1 MPKSPDYIMTQTLF
15 DQLCHVSSFNKMN
28 GTTYQEHI
36 VIIAGKRI
44 PSALH
49 DAVRQAKSGD
59 IALEILTKNN
69 IPWSHKYN

>member
-15 DQLCHVSSFNKMN
+15 DQMN

-44 PSALH
+44 PSDLH